1 MDVTDE
7 ESVKAGAK
15 HIEGIDDKLDILVNK
30 FVHDTFDAFLRT
42 PISFVAPDLPPPFAT
57 LTSSRKKTR

>member
-15 HIEGIDDKLDILVNK
+15 HIEGVDGKLDILVNK
-30 FVHDTFDAFLRT
+30 SVHTYHLKY
-42 PISFVAPDLPPPFAT
+42 T
-57 LTSSRKKTR
+57 LIPSR